1 MRIVI
6 FTIGTEGDVRPLVA
20 LALGLRQGGH
30 QVRIATDPS
39 CADLVREND
48 IDYACLNGDFLAW
61 MRSDQRTMERGLASF
76 AIMAEA
82 RRRLLAMAVDWAEQ
96 GRAAA
101 QGADLLIGNGMVY
114 YLAASLGERLGVP
127 VVESQLMP
135 TLPSHTSPPLPL
147 PPWMYRL
154 PGFAN
159 KAFGHAARL
168 LVWKTLKPAYN
179 EIVRPALGLPAYPRF
194 APFQDKFLNH
204 PRLFGFSPTL
214 IEPSASWPEQTLVTG
229 PWYLESREKWQPSEA
244 LMQFLESGPPLIY
257 VGFGS
262 MLNHD
267 ASGFTD
273 KVLAAIKMTGKRAVL
288 ATGWGGLNAKA
299 DFDSST
305 IFALERAPHDWLL
318 PRMALAVHHGGA
330 GTTAAAAR
338 AGIPS
343 VVTPVFGDQ
352 PFWAARLEH
361 LGVAPRAL
369 PREKLTADTL
379 AAAILAADAP
389 QLRASAKKLA
399 EKLEAEQGVESAI
412 AALRA
417 WGLLPSSTT
426 VPRSSDLQKSA

>member
-1 MRIVI
+1 MES
-6 FTIGTEGDVRPLVA
+6 G
-20 LALGLRQGGH
+20 LG
-30 QVRIATDPS
+30 
-39 CADLVREND
+39 
-48 IDYACLNGDFLAW
+48 
-61 MRSDQRTMERGLASF
+61 SF

-96 GRAAA
+96 GRASA

-147 PPWMYRL
+147 PQWMYRL
-154 PGFAN
+154 SGFAN
-159 KAFGHAARL
+159 KALGHAARL

-179 EIVRPALGLPAYPRF
+179 EIVRPALGLPPYPRF

-214 IEPSASWPEQTLVTG
+214 IEPSASWPEQTRVTG
-229 PWYLESREKWQPSEA
+229 PWYLESTDTWRPSEA
-244 LMQFLESGPPLIY
+244 LMQFLESGPPPIY

-262 MLNHD
+262 MMHHD
-267 ASGFTD
+267 AAGFTD
-273 KVLAAIKMTGKRAVL
+273 TLLGAVKMTGKRAVL
-288 ATGWGGLNAKA
+288 ATGWGGLSEKA

-305 IFALERAPHDWLL
+305 VFALERAPHDWLL
-318 PRMALAVHHGGA
+318 PRMALAVQHGGA
-330 GTTAAAAR
+330 GTTAAAR

-369 PREKLTADTL
+369 PREKLTATSL
-379 AAAILAADAP
+379 ASAILDADAP
-389 QLRASAKKLA
+389 HMCEAARKLG
-399 EKLEAEQGVESAI
+399 EKLRAEQGVESAI
-412 AALRA
+412 DALRA
-417 WGLLPSSTT
+417 WGLLSPSTT
-426 VPRSSDLQKSA
+426 AAQTATGSNPPD

>member
-1 MRIVI
+1 MKIVI

-20 LALGLRQGGH
+20 LALGLRQAGH

-76 AIMAEA
+76 TIMAEA

-96 GRAAA
+96 GRTAA

-114 YLAASLGERLGVP
+114 YLAASLGERLGMP

-135 TLPSHTSPPLPL
+135 TLPSSTSPPLPL
-147 PPWMYRL
+147 PQWMYRL

-159 KAFGHAARL
+159 KALGHAARL

-194 APFQDKFLNH
+194 APFQAQFLNH
-204 PRLFGFSPTL
+204 PRLFGFSPIL
-214 IEPSASWPEQTLVTG
+214 IEPSASWPEQTRVTG
-229 PWYLESREKWQPSEA
+229 HWYLENREKWRPPEA
-244 LMQFLESGPPLIY
+244 LMQFLESGPPPIY

-262 MLNHD
+262 MMHHD
-267 ASGFTD
+267 AAGFTD
-273 KVLAAIKMTGKRAVL
+273 KVLGAVKMTGKRAVL
-288 ATGWGGLNAKA
+288 ATGWGGLSEKA
-299 DFDSST
+299 DFDTST
-305 IFALERAPHDWLL
+305 VFALERAPHDWLL
-318 PRMALAVHHGGA
+318 PRMALAVHHAGA

-361 LGVAPRAL
+361 LGVAPKAL
-369 PREKLTADTL
+369 PREKLTATSL
-379 AAAILAADAP
+379 ASAILDADAP
-389 QLRASAKKLA
+389 HMCEAARKLGEKLRA
-399 EKLEAEQGVESAI
+399 EHGIESAI
-412 AALRA
+412 DALRA
-417 WGLLPSSTT
+417 WGLLPSPTA
-426 VPRSSDLQKSA
+426 VLQSGNRLKSA